1 MRRLLIF
8 LFVFF
13 VWSTWSYAQVRWQN
27 VSEQYLRDI
36 PTRSTNTG
44 VMTDING
51 DLVDDILIMDRG
63 QWAKWIQSSG
73 KNQSLQIIDSIRTT
87 STVEWSICAG
97 DFDNSGKVEL
107 LTIGNRN
114 NLKRIRT
121 ENQTLSLSQ
130 QVLNIYAQ
138 ASNSVDI
145 NNDGWLDYY
154 VCDDLGPNVI
164 MINNGQG
171 QLIRTEVIDFLF
183 NDTTDG
189 SGNYG
194 SEWVDVNGDLLP
206 DLCIAKCSAFASEP
220 TDPRRINRIYI
231 NQGDGTFS
239 EQAAELGMASGAQS
253 WVNAFGDLDND
264 GDQDAIIINH
274 YSPHQIMENIN
285 GEFFSQMTP
294 EDSISSFGLQ
304 AVLRDFDN
312 DGFLDILIAGV
323 EGDLFLHNKGDK
335 TFHQQWLNFG
345 PSRATSFVVGDVN
358 DDGFLDIFAMMG
370 QAINNVGSENDQL
383 WLGVPNGR
391 HYFKVNLEGRASNRM
406 GVGAQME
413 LYGAWGKQTRY
424 VKGGES
430 YGIFN
435 SLQQH
440 FGLNHHTDIDS
451 LIIRWPSGIVD
462 KYSENLHINTT
473 FLAQEGLCMTPHVTL
488 SDTTLIYRNELLDV
502 EAPNGYISYLWN
514 NGHTG
519 QSLTVAP
526 GDYFVNMADT
536 VGCKTI
542 SKPVHVVSGCF
553 PDEKLIQSEEE
564 VILCEGNMSP
574 IFALGAENYMWSDGS
589 DENFIV
595 PQENGWLYLTA
606 RDFCGQTRTDSVRI
620 FIKNFDYVLKGDTI
634 QKGEQAVLTSS
645 HNQTRWFD
653 SSGEN
658 LLFVGTDFITEPL
671 DNTTIYNAQI
681 LDIADSENGRL
692 GERLFPATNLYGNN
706 NTAGDM
712 IFDVLNPCVIKSV
725 RVNTDT
731 DGLRRI
737 LILDNEKNLVYTKD
751 FEIKAGI
758 TTLGLNVW
766 LEADRYTIL
775 TDTDVNRS
783 SLGFRSPRLVRTFN
797 NTSYPY
803 QIENTLNIIGSSA
816 GSIYYYYFYDWEIEY
831 NLVLCESP
839 LESVIAFVENSSSS
853 ENPTEQSNV
862 VLYPNPVSDD
872 IRIDSEHPVYK
883 VLVFNTQ
890 GQIVH
895 SESQEDLKRL
905 NSRQWPPGMYFVH
918 VFSQG
923 EKRIFKMIKVD

>member
-1 MRRLLIF
+1 MRTLLML
-8 LFVFF
+8 LFAFS

-27 VSEQYLRDI
+27 VSEQYLLDI

-114 NLKRIRT
+114 NLKRIKT

-130 QVLNIYAQ
+130 QILNIYAQ
-138 ASNSVDI
+138 ASNTVDV

-164 MINNGQG
+164 MLNNGQG
-171 QLIRTEVIDFLF
+171 QLVRTEVIDFLF
-183 NDTTDG
+183 NDPTDG

-206 DLCIAKCSAFASEP
+206 DLCIAKCSAFASES

-264 GDQDAIIINH
+264 GDQDAIIVNH

-285 GEFFSQMTP
+285 GEFFTEITP

-312 DGFLDILIAGV
+312 DGYLDILIAGV

-335 TFHQQWLNFG
+335 TFQQQWLNFG

-383 WLGVPNGR
+383 WLGVPNGH
-391 HYFKVNLEGRASNRM
+391 HYFKVNLEGRTSNRM
-406 GVGAQME
+406 GIGAQLE

-440 FGLNHHTDIDS
+440 FGLNTHSDIDS
-451 LIIRWPSGIVD
+451 LIIRWPSGTVD
-462 KYSENLHINTT
+462 KYSENLHVNTT
-473 FLAQEGLCMTPHVTL
+473 FLAQEGLCLTPHVTL
-488 SDTTLIYRNELLDV
+488 SDTALIYRNEPIHIA
-502 EAPNGYISYLWN
+502 APEGFDTYIWN
-514 NGHTG
+514 NGNSG
-519 QSLTVAP
+519 DSLTAEA
-526 GDYFVNMADT
+526 GNYFVTMSDIN
-536 VGCKTI
+536 GCKTI
-542 SKPVHVVSGCF
+542 SKPVSVISGCF
-553 PDEKLIQSEEE
+553 TEEKLIQSEEE
-564 VILCEGNMSP
+564 VILCQGNISP
-574 IFALGAENYMWSDGS
+574 LFAIRAESYMWSDGS
-589 DENFIV
+589 DKSYTT

-606 RDFCGQTRTDSVRI
+606 SDYCGQTRTDSVWI
-620 FIKNFDYVLKGDTI
+620 SLKNLVYKLEGDSIRKG
-634 QKGEQAVLTSS
+634 QQAVLRST
-645 HNQTRWFD
+645 HANTRWFD

-658 LLFVGTDFITEPL
+658 LLFTGPEFTTEPL
-671 DNTTIYNAQI
+671 DTTTVFSAQVS
-681 LDIADSENGRL
+681 DVTVRESGRL

-706 NTAGDM
+706 NTSGDM
-712 IFDVLNPCVIKSV
+712 IFDVLKPCIIKSV

-731 DGLRRI
+731 EGLRRI
-737 LILDNEKNLVYTKD
+737 LILDNEKNVVYTKD
-751 FEIKAGI
+751 FDIKAGI
-758 TTLGLNVW
+758 TALELNVW
-766 LEADRYTIL
+766 LEADRYTLL
-775 TDTDVNRS
+775 TDIDVNRN

-816 GSIYYYYFYDWEIEY
+816 GSIYYFYFYDWEVDY
-831 NLVLCESP
+831 NLVSCDSP
-839 LESVIAFVENSSSS
+839 MEPVTAFVENPSFSG
-853 ENPTEQSNV
+853 NPYVQSRMA
-862 VLYPNPVSDD
+862 LYPNPVGDD
-872 IRIDSEHPVYK
+872 IHIDSEHPVYK
-883 VLVFNTQ
+883 VLVFNTH

-895 SESQEDLKRL
+895 SESKEDLRWL
-905 NSRQWPPGMYFVH
+905 NARQWPSGMYFVH
-918 VFSQG
+918 VFSQS
-923 EKRIFKMIKVD
+923 ERRVFKIIKME